1 MTGPTI
7 KRRTLL
13 RLAAASGGALAL
25 PMMARAQ
32 DWWWQRTMDAFKG
45 GEDGS
50 GGLAASR
57 IRKGLKE
64 ALRVATDSV
73 IARVGEPGGYLRN
86 AAIRIPLPGYLDDT
100 RSVLRRVGAGGML
113 DDLEV
118 RLNRAAEEAASHA
131 RDLFVEAIAE
141 IDVEDARQILDGP
154 DDAAT
159 RYFQR
164 TMTPDLRRTF
174 RPVVERELGR
184 AGAIESLD
192 RISGRLEGVPFA
204 PSLGEE
210 ARDRLVEHGVDG
222 ALDGIFHY
230 LASEEAAIRN
240 DPARRTT
247 DLLREVFG

>member
-7 KRRTLL
+7 QRRTLFC
-13 RLAAASGGALAL
+13 LAAASGAALAL
-25 PMMARAQ
+25 PAAVRAQ
-32 DWWWQRTMDAFKG
+32 NSWWQRTLEAFNG
-45 GEDGS
+45 GEDGG
-50 GGLAASR
+50 GGLAQSR

-73 IARVGEPGGYLRN
+73 IARVGEPGGYLRDP
-86 AAIRIPLPGYLDDT
+86 AIRIPLPGYLDDT
-100 RSVLRRVGAGGML
+100 RSVLRRVGAGSML

-118 RLNRAAEEAASHA
+118 RLNRAAEEAAPHG
-131 RDLFVEAIAE
+131 RELFVEAIAE
-141 IDVEDARQILDGP
+141 MSVEDARDILEGP

-174 RPVVERELGR
+174 RPVVDRELRR

-192 RISGRLEGVPFA
+192 RIAGRVEGVPFA
-204 PSLGEE
+204 PALGEE
-210 ARDRLVEHGVDG
+210 AQDRLVEHGVDG
-222 ALDGIFHY
+222 ALEGIFHY

-240 DPARRTT
+240 DPAKRTT

>member
-7 KRRTLL
+7 QRRTLL
-13 RLAAASGGALAL
+13 CLAGASGAALAL
-25 PMMARAQ
+25 PMVARAQ
-32 DWWWQRTMDAFKG
+32 DSWWQRTMDAFSG
-45 GEDGS
+45 GGDGA
-50 GGLAASR
+50 GGLAESR

-73 IARVGEPGGYLRN
+73 IARVGQPGGYLRD

-100 RSVLRRVGAGGML
+100 RSVLRRVGAGDML

-118 RLNRAAEEAASHA
+118 RLNRAAEEAAPKG
-131 RDLFVEAIAE
+131 RELFADAIAE
-141 IDVEDARQILDGP
+141 MSVDDARDILDGP

-174 RPVVERELGR
+174 RPIVDRELQR

-192 RISGRLEGVPFA
+192 RVAGRIERVPFA
-204 PSLGEE
+204 PSLGE
-210 ARDRLVEHGVDG
+210 AAQDRLVEHGVDG
-222 ALDGIFHY
+222 ALEGIFHY

-240 DPARRTT
+240 DPAQRTT